1 MSGAGRTSLFSYY
14 DPLHSPK
21 SPVPIIPPAIQ
32 PRLPTIPLDQYLAR
46 KAASAQGVQTNFP
59 LPRRI
64 ETSSS
69 PRPLAPV
76 PAAPLLDNPAY
87 SWEGIQMTPLV
98 PPSPEIAVGPS
109 DALLV
114 VNSSI
119 AQYTRS
125 GVAKNLT
132 TFQQWFSALFPTVCP
147 SGQCLLFD
155 PCIRYDQLHGRFLFL
170 ATSKDSFYN
179 LSYLLLSVSNGAT
192 YDSGWKS
199 WALDASLN
207 GASQTGNWADFWRLG
222 FDNVAVYLSGNMYNF
237 SNAFQYAKIRILKKS
252 DLYNAATTTLNWQDI
267 WNLKNED
274 GTTASS
280 LDPVH
285 QRGKPSATSA
295 GLFINASDTVPA
307 DYLTVW
313 KINDPLATPV
323 VANRSTVK
331 GLWPYNYPAA
341 APQLGG
347 RAALDTSDSRLLK
360 AVYRNG
366 FVYTARNTGYAS
378 QPITVTFDL
387 IDTSSMQA
395 SSQSRLLNSNSFYPS
410 FDVPA
415 SVTPGTAFASNVAG
429 TTTAPDGTLTYAG
442 ISMVKPGEDYF
453 DVTGGTVNRWGDY
466 FGGAVDPVNGGLWV
480 SGEYAKPRVSGLG
493 VWGTWAAY
501 FPWSTNQMFNDVN
514 SSSPYFDFINVL
526 RLWQITGGCSA
537 TAYCPDDTV
546 TRGQLSVF
554 LIRAMLGD
562 NFSFASAPYFT
573 DVPSSNSFFPYIQKM
588 RELGITAGCS
598 TTTFCPDAPLTRSD
612 AAILIIRGKLKAL
625 YGDSFPYPTTSYFTD
640 VDTTGYAFPF
650 VQKMRELSI
659 TAGCGP
665 TQYCPD
671 APVSRAQMAVFIVRA
686 FLN

>member
-1 MSGAGRTSLFSYY
+1 
-14 DPLHSPK
+14 
-21 SPVPIIPPAIQ
+21 
-32 PRLPTIPLDQYLAR
+32 
-46 KAASAQGVQTNFP
+46 
-59 LPRRI
+59 
-64 ETSSS
+64 
-69 PRPLAPV
+69 
-76 PAAPLLDNPAY
+76 
-87 SWEGIQMTPLV
+87 MTPLV

-222 FDNVAVYLSGNMYNF
+222 FDNAAVYLSGNMYNF
-237 SNAFQYAKIRILKKS
+237 SNSFQYAKIRILKKS

-313 KINDPLATPV
+313 KINDPLASPV

-360 AVYRNG
+360 AIYRNG

-573 DVPSSNSFFPYIQKM
+573 DVPSSSSFFPYIQKM
-588 RELGITAGCS
+588 RELGITAGCGP
-598 TTTFCPDAPLTRSD
+598 TTFCPDAPLTRSD
-612 AAILIIRGKLKAL
+612 AAVLIIRGKLKAL
-625 YGDSFPYPTTSYFTD
+625 FGDSFPYPTTAYFTD
-640 VDTTGYAFPF
+640 VSTTGYAFPF